1 MEYKDFVQWLKNIG
15 FYEKFRELY
24 KQSMPPQKLFELF
37 PRGIILFAFPWSDDY
52 ESQWSNIHKRWK
64 RHYINKTRKS
74 ENMENNRFVA
84 IDFETANGYRMSV

>member
-15 FYEKFRELY
+15 FYEKFKELY

-74 ENMENNRFVA
+74 E
-84 IDFETANGYRMSV
+84 